1 MNKDK
6 TADLRKVPAE
16 LSAALSANAE
26 AKTAFEALPPSHQRE
41 YIKHIMEAKQPET
54 RVRRAQKAAERM
66 ISRSSKT

>member
-1 MNKDK
+1 MKK
-6 TADLRKVPAE
+6 TANSVPMRIPE
-16 LSAALSANAE
+16 VLSGVLSANPA
-26 AKTAFEALPPSHQRE
+26 AKSAFESMPPSHQRE